1 MEHKDQ
7 ESEKIEENK
16 EDVKKNYSAFFD
28 SIKTFLIDLL
38 DIREGTDQKETIQKI
53 KDGIQVKSHTA
64 WILIFSILIASIGLN
79 TSSTAVVIGAMLIS
93 PLMGPIL
100 GIGLSIGINDI
111 DTLRRSLV
119 NLGVM
124 VGLSLSSSFIFFSI
138 PLFQEAT
145 PEILARTQPDVR
157 DVLIAITGGL
167 ALIIALSR
175 RKELTNT
182 IAGIA
187 IATALM
193 PPLCT
198 AGYGLAT
205 WNFKFFGGAMFLF
218 TINTIFIAL
227 ATFVIVKFLNFPMV
241 RYINSGKRRKIAQ
254 IASTVALI
262 IFGFSIYLFYGLF
275 KKNQYIQNAQNYIEV
290 LGKSTGAGIIDTE
303 INYESRKIRIIVLG
317 HNIKKT
323 ELGKW
328 QEKLTVFG
336 LNETTLE
343 IHQDEETSKL
353 MDEINIIKSSYVKN
367 QALIATKEESI
378 AQKDDKI
385 RGLTDDL
392 EQIKKRQIPFMD
404 ISEEAKINYDG
415 LKAISF
421 SNLIKTNFKTIDTI
435 PVFYIQWHD
444 TIQDTE
450 RQEVQLKRWLKKRLE
465 LDSLELYN
473 FSATGDT
480 LPKRKKIK

>member
-1 MEHKDQ
+1 MEKTD
-7 ESEKIEENK
+7 SETEMLDENK
-16 EDVKKNYSAFFD
+16 KDVKENYSAFSE
-28 SIKTFLIDLL
+28 SIKTFLTNLL

-53 KDGIQVKSHTA
+53 QDGIQVKSHTA
-64 WILIFSILIASIGLN
+64 WILIFSIIIASIGLN

-124 VGLSLSSSFIFFSI
+124 IGLSLISSFIFFSI

-145 PEILARTQPDVR
+145 PEIIARTQPDVR

-205 WNFKFFGGAMFLF
+205 MNFKFFGGAMFLF

-227 ATFVIVKFLNFPMV
+227 ATFVIVKFLNFPVV
-241 RYINSGKRRKIAQ
+241 RYLNSVKRRKISQ
-254 IASTVALI
+254 VASIVALL

-275 KKNQYIQNAQNYIEV
+275 KKNQYIQNAQNYITI
-290 LGKSTGAGIIDTE
+290 LGESTGAGIIKTE
-303 INYESRKIRIIVLG
+303 IDYTTRNIRIVVLG
-317 HNIKKT
+317 HNIKRS
-323 ELGKW
+323 EVPNW
-328 QEKLTVFG
+328 QNKLPEFG
-336 LNETTLE
+336 LEETSLE

-353 MDEINIIKSSYVKN
+353 QDEINIIKGSYVKN
-367 QALIATKEESI
+367 QELIATKDQSI
-378 AQKDDKI
+378 QQKDEIIRNLTQILEKI
-385 RGLTDDL
+385 RT
-392 EQIKKRQIPFMD
+392 KQIPFVN
-404 ISEEAKINYDG
+404 ISQEAKINYEG

-421 SNLIKTNFKTIDTI
+421 SNLIKTNFKSFDTI
-435 PVFYIQWHD
+435 PVFYIQWYD
-444 TIQDTE
+444 TIQNIDK
-450 RQEVQLKRWLKKRLE
+450 QEVQLKKWLKKRLE
-465 LDSLELYN
+465 LDSLQLYHFSGMDGYN
-473 FSATGDT
+473 FSG
-480 LPKRKKIK
+480 KEIK